1 MIIYGAR
8 YPKQKKN
15 ELENVFKKYESFKL
29 LSNSKPEIP
38 NNFPNFYE
46 NETINQAIYSILF
59 SL

>member
-38 NNFPNFYE
+38 KNFPIIYE